1 MVKGLNGTQRTPEL
15 RSMRA
20 AFNKNVAR
28 CLGICELPDL

>member
-1 MVKGLNGTQRTPEL
+1 
-15 RSMRA
+15 MRA